1 VILYIPL
8 FWCGD
13 VWIRVVGIKSCCN
26 VAVALNAI
34 PTLVF
39 LKKFVI
45 ILIFGLWYVNLVQI
59 LCFFSLCV
67 RLTLFCIWWL
77 SF

>member
-59 LCFFSLCV
+59 LCFFSLIDFV
-67 RLTLFCIWWL
+67 LYLMVEFL
-77 SF
+77 K